1 MKRKSNLMSSVRNPP
16 TNRVSIGEQIQSKMN
31 TESSDLKIMRII
43 NQINN
48 TPLTAKQKLKICL
61 DTYKE

>member
-1 MKRKSNLMSSVRNPP
+1 MSSVRNPP